1 MTDPGARVT
10 RKSIAVRP
18 VGRTLS
24 LALLL
29 VAEVAAM
36 SVWFATTASL
46 AGIKAEWDLG
56 PFREALLTSSVQAGF
71 VAGTLGSALFSLAD
85 RMDLRRLFRAS
96 ALVAAAANAA
106 ILALDPTDALLPVLR
121 FVTGMCMAG
130 VYPVGMKI
138 ATTWAKRDLGL
149 LIGLLIAALTLG
161 SASPHLLAAFG
172 GVDWRVPYVAA
183 SAAALLAAV
192 LITFVQVGP
201 NLAKAPPLRL
211 GNALEAWRNRPLRLA
226 NLGYLGHMWEL
237 YAMWAW
243 FGAFVHA
250 SFALTPGGDSSTAA
264 KLATFAVVGA
274 GAAGALAGG
283 WLADRWG
290 RTLVTSVSMAVS
302 GTCALTIGLLFG
314 GPPVLLLAVGIVWG
328 ISIIADSGQ
337 FSATVAELC
346 DRSLVGTMLTIQTC
360 TGFLLTLVSIHLMPF
375 AVDAVGWTY
384 AFAVLAVGPFLG
396 ILAMLRLRADPAARA
411 IAGGRC

>member
-1 MTDPGARVT
+1 MSNPGDR
-10 RKSIAVRP
+10 IALRP
-18 VGRTLS
+18 AGRTLS

-71 VAGTLGSALFSLAD
+71 VAGTLFSALLSLPD
-85 RMDLRRLFRAS
+85 RMDLRHLFRAS
-96 ALVAAAANAA
+96 ALVAAVANAA
-106 ILALDPTDALLPVLR
+106 ILALDPTDILLPVLR

-130 VYPVGMKI
+130 VYPVGMKL

-183 SAAALLAAV
+183 SAAAVLAGV

-201 NLAKAPPLRL
+201 NVAKAPPLRL

-243 FGAFVHA
+243 FSAFVHA
-250 SFALTPGGDSSTAA
+250 SFALTLGEHSSTEA

-302 GTCALTIGLLFG
+302 GTCALTIGLLFD
-314 GPPVLLLAVGIVWG
+314 GPPALLVAVGIVWG

-337 FSATVAELC
+337 FSATVAELS

-360 TGFLLTLVSIHLMPF
+360 AGFLLTLASIHLLPF
-375 AVDAVGWTY
+375 VVDAVGWTH
-384 AFAVLAVGPFLG
+384 AFAVLAIGPFLG
-396 ILAMLRLRADPAARA
+396 IVAMLRLRADPAARA
-411 IAGGRC
+411 IAGGRR